1 VLSLGRNVPF
11 ESTTHLMRSKV
22 SKSPGVEYRPRWLR
36 DSYGLPPV
44 HKGGEAMAPFLG
56 NPDNL
61 DRATLDLLDRA
72 FTDVWSHFQSK
83 QSLGE
88 QAMMRERV
96 RKLASSGE
104 RDLERCMRHALF
116 HLEARGISGRK
127 VLHLPV

>member
-1 VLSLGRNVPF
+1 
-11 ESTTHLMRSKV
+11 
-22 SKSPGVEYRPRWLR
+22 
-36 DSYGLPPV
+36 
-44 HKGGEAMAPFLG
+44 MAPFFG

-96 RKLASSGE
+96 RKLAASGA
-104 RDLERCMRHALF
+104 RDMDRRMRHALF
-116 HLEARGISGRK
+116 RLEAGAITKRN
-127 VLHLPV
+127 VLHLPVPHAARPIGADGVICSRA